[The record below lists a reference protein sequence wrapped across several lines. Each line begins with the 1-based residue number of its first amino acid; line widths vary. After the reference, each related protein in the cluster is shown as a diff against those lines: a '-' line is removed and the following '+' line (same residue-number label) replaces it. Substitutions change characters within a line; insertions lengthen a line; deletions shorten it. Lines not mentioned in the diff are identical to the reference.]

1 MKLKI
6 SNLSKRFEAHKALES
21 VSLNL
26 EQTHSLVLIGPS
38 GGGKTTLLR
47 ILAGLEIPDNGS
59 VELNDEPIQFTE
71 SALLRHRRTIG
82 VVFQGFNLFPHLTA
96 LENIALPLQKVH
108 HHTSTQ
114 ARDVALQLLRQ
125 FQLDA
130 HANKKP
136 SALSGGQRQRVAIAR
151 AVANVPRLLL
161 ADEPT
166 GNLDPRTS
174 DHVFNALAQLIK
186 ASGLTVVLATHNM
199 EIAARM
205 DRRVTIRDGQI
216 VEMA

>member
-1 MKLKI
+1 LKLKI